1 MATVAVLSKP
11 WRCISFLMRLKT
23 GPEWQVD
30 GTAIYY
36 ALHLDDMI
44 LGSLSNGALA
54 QDGAAYPL
62 RLVAELLGPV
72 LIFCPWFNSTFRYVF
87 FSPSSV

>member
-1 MATVAVLSKP
+1 MAVYFFSA
-11 WRCISFLMRLKT
+11 WLKT

-36 ALHLDDMI
+36 ALHLDDM
-44 LGSLSNGALA
+44 NTWFA
-54 QDGAAYPL
+54 QQWRDWHAVTVPL
-62 RLVAELLGPV
+62 THYVWWLELLGPV
-72 LIFCPWFNSTFRYVF
+72 LIFCPWFNSAFRYVF